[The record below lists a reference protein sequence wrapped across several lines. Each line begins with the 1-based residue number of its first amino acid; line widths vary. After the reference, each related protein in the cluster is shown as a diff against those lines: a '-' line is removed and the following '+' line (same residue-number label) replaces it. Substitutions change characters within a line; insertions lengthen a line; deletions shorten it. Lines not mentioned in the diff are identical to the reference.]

1 MKCRS
6 QLHWH
11 CRFQHFLYS
20 PGETVFSEIT
30 NGPKEML
37 INGSKRLCKK
47 TIPQVKRV
55 SRIFHQL
62 SCQSTCHQRKLT
74 FEIQSPAKPRAHQ
87 NNKTPNNLNH
97 DAHLN
102 APETTL
108 CKQL

>member
-1 MKCRS
+1 MNCRS
-6 QLHWH
+6 QLHWR

-20 PGETVFSEIT
+20 PGETVFSEMT

-47 TIPQVKRV
+47 SIPPVNCV
-55 SRIFHQL
+55 SRLFHQP
-62 SCQSTCHQRKLT
+62 SCHQRKLT
-74 FEIQSPAKPRAHQ
+74 LEIPSPAKPHAHQ
-87 NNKTPNNLNH
+87 TNKTPNNLNH

-102 APETTL
+102 APEIIL